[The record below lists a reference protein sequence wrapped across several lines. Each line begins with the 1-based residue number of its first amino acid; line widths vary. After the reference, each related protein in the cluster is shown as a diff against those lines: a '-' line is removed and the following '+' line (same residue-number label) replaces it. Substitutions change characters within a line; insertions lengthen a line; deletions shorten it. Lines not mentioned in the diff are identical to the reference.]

1 MPERAVAI
9 DACLN
14 IVYTNDIMQATIQKW
29 GNSLGIRIPSFIA
42 KDLALK
48 NGSSVEILEED
59 NRIIIQASKRK
70 TLKEILELVNE
81 ENIHAEQ
88 FGIPAGKELL

>member
-1 MPERAVAI
+1 
-9 DACLN
+9 
-14 IVYTNDIMQATIQKW
+14 MQATIQKW

-59 NRIIIQASKRK
+59 DRIIIQASKK
-70 TLKEILELVNE
+70 KSLKEIMELVTD
-81 ENIHAEQ
+81 ENIHSEQ
-88 FGIPAGKELL
+88 FSVPAGKELL

>member
-1 MPERAVAI
+1 
-9 DACLN
+9 
-14 IVYTNDIMQATIQKW
+14 MQATIQKW

-48 NGSSVEILEED
+48 NGSSVEIVEED
-59 NRIIIQASKRK
+59 NKIIIRASRRK
-70 TLKEILELVNE
+70 TLSEILELVNE

-88 FGIPAGKELL
+88 FTVPVGKELL